1 MFRFL
6 VQEGH
11 NTKKYPREE
20 TDPMAYSGRRPRCFD
35 SSVCKQRTENLRVE
49 DDPAMMK
56 KGRELA
62 LPPHKQ
68 PTTRYR

>member
-1 MFRFL
+1 
-6 VQEGH
+6 
-11 NTKKYPREE
+11 
-20 TDPMAYSGRRPRCFD
+20 MAYSGRRTRCFD
-35 SSVCKQRTENLRVE
+35 CSVCKQRTENLRVE

-68 PTTRYR
+68 PTTRYP